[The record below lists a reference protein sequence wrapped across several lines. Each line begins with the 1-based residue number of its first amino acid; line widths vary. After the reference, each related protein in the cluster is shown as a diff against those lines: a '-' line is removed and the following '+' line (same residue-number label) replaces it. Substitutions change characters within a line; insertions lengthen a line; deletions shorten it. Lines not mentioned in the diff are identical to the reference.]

1 MAKTKNRVGITD
13 TDSGTKLLSSAEAA
27 EYLGYHPV
35 SIRRLVSRGDL
46 RPHTKVGKS
55 LLFLPAELDLFRMGN
70 AWARNKI
77 TDVAVKESETMQFSV
92 SEDPIKLNLK
102 APHRKWKRDI
112 LFENPPA
119 IPYQH
124 KDMKAVVTVYI
135 KGKAQLFKR
144 LDGFHWQDIPVIR
157 GKVSAKHGNIPFQI
171 TVATVDGA
179 GFEINYK
186 RSSMEADNSE
196 NLGGKKRRGGRR
208 EAFLIN

>member
-55 LLFLPAELDLFRMGN
+55 LLFLRAELDVFRMGN

-77 TDVAVKESETMQFSV
+77 TDKEIRESESMEISHM
-92 SEDPIKLNLK
+92 DAPIDLKLK
-102 APHRKWKRDI
+102 APRRPRKRLI
-112 LFENPPA
+112 MFENPPA

-124 KDMKAVVTVYI
+124 KDMKAVATVYI
-135 KGKAQLFKR
+135 KGKPQLFMR
-144 LDGFHWQDIPVIR
+144 LDGFHWEDIPSIR
-157 GKVSAKHGNIPFQI
+157 AKVEARHGNIPFQI
-171 TVATVDGA
+171 TVETVDGA

-186 RSSMEADNSE
+186 RSSMEAENSE
-196 NLGGKKRRGGRR
+196 NLGGKKGRKGR
-208 EAFLIN
+208 MEAFLIN